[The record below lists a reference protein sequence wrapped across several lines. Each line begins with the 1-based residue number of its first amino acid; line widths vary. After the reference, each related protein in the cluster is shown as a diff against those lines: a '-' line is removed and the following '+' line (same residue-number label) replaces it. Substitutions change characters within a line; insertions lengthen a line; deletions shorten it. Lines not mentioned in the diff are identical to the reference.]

1 MIVFGSL
8 LLLVVAILVWDSVK
22 GDRTFKDKILLAD
35 TADISSITIVPRLE
49 LDRKITLARNGDGWT
64 VVKGEKTVVA
74 DGAAITNI
82 LEQLAAMKP
91 MRVAATHADQW
102 KNYELTDSLS
112 TVLTIAFGKRKSQ
125 QVYIGKFNYKQ
136 PQGQNPYAMYGQ
148 QPRGTMTTAVR
159 TSGDKNTYIVEGF
172 LGMTFNRDINDFR
185 NKTVIRSNAID
196 WTKVSFAYPADT
208 SFEMV
213 KEAGVWKIDGAAID
227 SAEAAGFVNAISHLN
242 SYSFADDIKPS
253 GVPLYSLTVEGNNF
267 TRPIKLD
274 VYTSA
279 DSTLGYLVQS
289 NMNTE
294 ALFADPD
301 GSSVVKRVFVPKSTF
316 VK

>member
-8 LLLVVAILVWDSVK
+8 LVLVVAILVWDSVK
-22 GDRTFKDKILLAD
+22 GDRTFKDKILLND
-35 TADISSITIVPRLE
+35 TTDITSITIVPRLE
-49 LDRKITLARNGDGWT
+49 MDHKITLTRNGDGWT
-64 VVKGEKTVVA
+64 VAKGEKTVVA
-74 DGAAITNI
+74 DGAAIANI

-102 KNYELTDSLS
+102 KTYELTDSLS
-112 TVLTIAFGKRKSQ
+112 TVLTINYGKRKSQ

-172 LGMTFNRDINDFR
+172 LGMAFNRDINDFR
-185 NKTVIRSNAID
+185 NKSVIRSNAID
-196 WTKVSFAYPADT
+196 WTKLSFSYPADS

-213 KEAGVWKIDGAAID
+213 KEAGVWKIDGTDID
-227 SAEAAGFVNAISHLN
+227 SAEAAGFVNTISHLN
-242 SYSFADDIKPS
+242 SYSFADDVKPA
-253 GVPLYSLTVEGNNF
+253 GTPLYSLTVEGNNF
-267 TRPIKLD
+267 SRPIKLD
-274 VYTSA
+274 VCASA
-279 DSTLGYLVQS
+279 DSTVGYLIQS

-294 ALFADPD
+294 AVFSDPD
-301 GSSVVKRVFVPKSTF
+301 GSSVVNRVFVPKSKF
-316 VK
+316 LK